1 MTRLSF
7 SLLLAA
13 TLATVGCNKPKP
25 AASTQPEAAA
35 TPGAPTG
42 APASGDVAA
51 APAGENNGPGGR
63 GPGQGGGQRRT
74 PAERVEQMKTS
85 LGLSD
90 DQAQKITA
98 VFEAQRPA
106 MEALRNDQSLSRD
119 QRREK
124 MEAMRQTM
132 DQQLSSILTPEQKA
146 KWDEER
152 AKMRERF
159 ANRQGGGQ
167 GGRRGGGENA
177 PQQPAPSPGN

>member
-7 SLLLAA
+7 SLLLAGS
-13 TLATVGCNKPKP
+13 LAVVGCNKPKP
-25 AASTQPEAAA
+25 AAAAQPEAAA
-35 TPGAPTG
+35 TPAAPAG
-42 APASGDVAA
+42 APASNTEAA
-51 APAGENNGPGGR
+51 APTGENNGPGGG

-106 MEALRNDQSLSRD
+106 MDALRNDQSLSQD

-132 DQQLSSILTPEQKA
+132 DQQLSAILTPEQKT

-159 ANRQGGGQ
+159 GNRQG
-167 GGRRGGGENA
+167 GGRRGGGQNA
-177 PQQPAPSPGN
+177 PQSPPPAPGN